1 MKLEFHFSLIKL
13 FPISDPRLNPF
24 PSFLQIF
31 EPNTMTSSSSNASN
45 PICVRCSYTRDGSFS
60 AMTIE
65 PCCRCD
71 AVDGKPENPSLSAV
85 ARQRSF
91 FRPLTLDEQIET
103 LVVHFEGLIDQV
115 KKDVDLGN
123 VNRRKSMKVG

>member
-1 MKLEFHFSLIKL
+1 
-13 FPISDPRLNPF
+13 
-24 PSFLQIF
+24 
-31 EPNTMTSSSSNASN
+31 
-45 PICVRCSYTRDGSFS
+45 
-60 AMTIE
+60 MTIE